1 MPIELKTFN
10 NKISII
16 LLLLILSNYFF
27 MSLGVFNLVLK
38 INTILFFLII
48 IYFYARNFKNNL
60 SLKIY
65 FLLILIICL
74 GTPAEGWDLRS
85 LYLFHAKRIFFDQSI
100 YSVADNYAAFSH
112 NDYPLLPH
120 AFSASF
126 AFLSGYWHEVFPK
139 SAYSFFYLAPLIFL
153 SSHISNNKYL
163 ILLSL
168 IIFFLGTHLFDGGI
182 DGLVAIY
189 FVTTGYCIYEIF
201 FSKNNENNNPIFIFS
216 TFLFSI
222 CLSLLKNEG
231 FALLMLIFLTTIFI
245 SFFEKKI
252 LFNLSRLL
260 ILCFSFVPFIIW
272 KIFCYK
278 NGVSNTDF
286 TFALL
291 NENLFERLLV
301 LENFLLFFQYLII
314 SNEKV
319 LISLLFFAFS
329 FYLSF
334 NKKLFYFVMVLFIS
348 YLGLLLI
355 VYFSTPYDINYHL
368 ETSANRVVESLT
380 LLLGFFSLYN
390 LNLKVLNKTS

>member
-1 MPIELKTFN
+1 MPIELKSFN

-27 MSLGVFNLVLK
+27 MSLGFFNLILK
-38 INTILFFLII
+38 INIILFFVSIM
-48 IYFYARNFKNNL
+48 YFYSKNFKNNL

-65 FLLILIICL
+65 FLLIVIICL
-74 GTPAEGWDLRS
+74 GTAAEGWDLRS
-85 LYLFHAKRIFFDQSI
+85 LYLFHAKRIFFDQSL
-100 YSVADNYAAFSH
+100 YSVADNYAVFSH

-139 SAYSFFYLAPLIFL
+139 SAYTFFYLAPLIFL
-153 SSHISNNKYL
+153 SSHINKKKYL

-168 IIFFLGTHLFDGGI
+168 IIFFLGTHLYDGGI

-189 FVTTGYCIYEIF
+189 FITTAYCIYEIF
-201 FSKNNENNNPIFIFS
+201 FSRKNENNNPIFIFS
-216 TFLFSI
+216 TFLFCV

-231 FALLMLIFLTTIFI
+231 FALLVLIFLTA
-245 SFFEKKI
+245 SLVSLFEKKL
-252 LFNLSRLL
+252 LFNLSRIL
-260 ILCFSFVPFIIW
+260 ILCFSFIPFIVW

-278 NGVSNTDF
+278 NGISNTDF
-286 TFALL
+286 TFSLL
-291 NENLFERLLV
+291 NENLLERLVV
-301 LENFLLFFQYLII
+301 LENFLLFFQYIII

-319 LISLLFFAFS
+319 IIALLFFAFS
-329 FYLSF
+329 FYFNF
-334 NKKLFYFVMVLFIS
+334 NKKLFYFVFFLFSS
-348 YLGLLLI
+348 YLALLLI
-355 VYFSTPYDINYHL
+355 IYFSTPYDINYHL

-390 LNLKVLNKTS
+390 LNILNKTS